1 MLKIIGIAVVVLIG
15 GFLAFVA
22 TRPDAFRVERSIS
35 IKAPP
40 EKVYALLEDFGR
52 AQEWSPY
59 EKKDP
64 NMKRERS
71 GAPKGKGSVYAFDG
85 NGEVGTG
92 KLEIIDA
99 TPPSKVVVRLDMEKP
114 FKASNIIEY
123 SMAPAG
129 DGTQVTWAMRGQA
142 NYLSKVMC
150 LFMDMDKMV
159 GKDFEAGLAALKSV
173 VEK

>member
-1 MLKIIGIAVVVLIG
+1 MWKIITLAGVLI
-15 GFLAFVA
+15 VA
-22 TRPDAFRVERSIS
+22 GVLIAAAMQPDDFAIERQALV
-35 IKAPP
+35 KAPP

-64 NMKRERS
+64 AMKRALS
-71 GAPKGKGSVYAFDG
+71 GAPRGKGSVYAFDG
-85 NGEVGTG
+85 NGEVGAG
-92 KLEIIDA
+92 RLEIIDA

-129 DGTQVTWAMRGQA
+129 DSTRVTWAMRGKA